1 MEPRKQPDHSAS
13 HWKCLFAIVSC
24 VLLLANPQL
33 VAAQQGQLTLASVN
47 SAGTGSGNRRSGD
60 FNQFRITPN
69 GRFVLFYSE
78 ATDIVPMGATG
89 VSDIFVRDLQ
99 TGQTKM
105 ASINAAGTPST
116 GVTRF
121 GLISDDGR
129 FVVFTGF
136 PNNIVT
142 NDTNSSPDVFI
153 RDFQTNTTKLV
164 SLNFQGTESGAL
176 GGSELADMTPDARF
190 VLFSS
195 HANNLTTHAD
205 GNNLGT
211 DLYVRDVVNNVTKL
225 VTVNTAGTASGNATS
240 FSGKISAD
248 GRYVVFTSEA
258 SDLITGGDTNGR
270 DVFLRDLQTN
280 TTTRLSTNAAGTA
293 GGNNM
298 SDSGIIDKGGRYVVF
313 ATRATDLA
321 SVPDVNGFSDI
332 FIYDIQAQTKKLITT
347 NIAGTATGGGI
358 PFQGMDRGVEFSIS
372 ADGRFVAFMSQQ
384 SGLVSNDTNGIGDD
398 IFRYEVATQAKTL
411 VSVNFTGTSGTI
423 GGSSSPNISDDG
435 RFIGFSSLAND
446 LVNMADETNGFTT
459 DVFLR
464 DMTAGQTY
472 PVSVNHSNT
481 RMGNGFSFQPRLTAD
496 GRRLVFLSRASDLI
510 TNDLNGFAEDVFVF
524 TLINDGSPVLLME
537 EGTERAVALESV
549 TQVRDPFTIV
559 NPIKFGTDQRTRIS
573 LFVWGLQLHPGE
585 PLSAITVRGE
595 DTNGTAH
602 ALTVESV
609 GDQAGVTGVKQ
620 LVVKL
625 PDQVVGTDLWITVSL
640 HSLTS
645 NRALVKIKP

>member
-1 MEPRKQPDHSAS
+1 MDQLDHRTPK
-13 HWKCLFAIVSC
+13 WKCLLALASC
-24 VLLLANPQL
+24 VLLLANPLL
-33 VAAQQGQLTLASVN
+33 VAAQQAELTLVSVN
-47 SAGTGSGNRRSGD
+47 SAGTGTGNRRSGD
-60 FNQFRITPN
+60 FGQFQITPN

-78 ATDIVPMGATG
+78 ATDIVPMGALG

-164 SLNFQGTESGAL
+164 SLNVQGTVSAFGP
-176 GGSELADMTPDARF
+176 SELNDMTPDARF

-195 HANNLTTHAD
+195 GANNLTTHAD
-205 GNNLGT
+205 GNGLGS

-225 VTVNTAGTASGNATS
+225 VTVNTAGTASGNKGS
-240 FSGKISAD
+240 FPGKISAD
-248 GRYVVFTSEA
+248 GRYVVFISEA
-258 SDLITGGDTNGR
+258 SDLITSSDNDGR

-298 SDSGIIDKGGRYVVF
+298 SGPAIIDKGGRFVVF

-321 SVPDVNGFSDI
+321 DVPDVNDFSDI
-332 FIYDIQAQTKKLITT
+332 FIYDIQAQTKRLITLNT
-347 NIAGTATGGGI
+347 AGTATGGGM

-384 SGLVSNDTNGIGDD
+384 TGLVNNDTNGLGDD

-411 VSVNFTGTSGTI
+411 VSVNFTGTSGLI
-423 GGSSSPNISDDG
+423 GGSSSPVISDDG
-435 RFIGFSSLAND
+435 RFVGFSSLAND
-446 LVNMADETNGFTT
+446 LVNVADETNGFTV

-472 PVSVNHSNT
+472 LVSANQSKT
-481 RMGNGFSFQPRLTAD
+481 RTGNGFSFQPRLTSD
-496 GRRLVFLSRASDLI
+496 GRRVAFFSRASDLI
-510 TNDLNGFAEDVFVF
+510 SNDLNGFQEDVFVF
-524 TLINDGSPVLLME
+524 TLVNDGAPVLLME
-537 EGTERAVALESV
+537 ENTERAISLESV
-549 TQVRDPFTIV
+549 TLLRDPFALL
-559 NPIKFGTDQRTRIS
+559 NPLKFGTDQRTRIS

-595 DTNGTAH
+595 DANGTAH

-625 PDQVVGTDLWITVSL
+625 PEQVVGTDLWITVSL
-640 HSLTS
+640 HGLTS